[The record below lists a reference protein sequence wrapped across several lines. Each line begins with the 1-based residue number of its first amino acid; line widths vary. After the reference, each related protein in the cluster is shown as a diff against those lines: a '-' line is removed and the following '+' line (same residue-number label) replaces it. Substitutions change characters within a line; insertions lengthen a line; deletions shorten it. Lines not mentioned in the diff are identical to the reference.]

1 MQRIRKPLP
10 VSLRRLITERNRTNL
25 GKSQSKALDF
35 SFSACTKAVRVHN
48 RWTGECLGNAYFTGD
63 DFYFSQQMMNS
74 IGRVG
79 HENYFKVHETISMFL
94 NDCLFVGGFK

>member
-1 MQRIRKPLP
+1 MQRTRKPIP

-25 GKSQSKALDF
+25 GKSKSKVLDF

-63 DFYFSQQMMNS
+63 DFYFSRQMMKS

-79 HENYFKVHETISMFL
+79 HEDYFKVHETISMFL
-94 NDCLFVGGFK
+94 NDCLLVGGFR

>member
-10 VSLRRLITERNRTNL
+10 VSLRRLITERDRNQRSL
-25 GKSQSKALDF
+25 AKSRSLDF

-63 DFYFSQQMMNS
+63 DFYFSQQMMKS

-79 HENYFKVHETISMFL
+79 HEKYFKVHETISMFL
-94 NDCLFVGGFK
+94 NDCLFVGGFR

>member
-1 MQRIRKPLP
+1 MQRVRKPIP

-25 GKSQSKALDF
+25 GKSKSKALDF

-63 DFYFSQQMMNS
+63 DFYFSQQMMNYINGVS
-74 IGRVG
+74 
-79 HENYFKVHETISMFL
+79 HENYLEVQNAISGFL
-94 NDCLFVGGFK
+94 NGCLLVGGFR